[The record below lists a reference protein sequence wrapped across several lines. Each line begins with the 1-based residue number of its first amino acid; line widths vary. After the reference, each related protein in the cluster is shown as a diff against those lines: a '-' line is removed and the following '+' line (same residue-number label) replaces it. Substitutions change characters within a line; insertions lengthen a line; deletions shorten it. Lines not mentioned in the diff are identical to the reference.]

1 MREWHYLGKLGIRWA
16 YIPVDGWWPYLTT
29 EGLREDMV
37 WMIEWRRLWIAW
49 GRVRDDQTP
58 TAA

>member
-16 YIPVDGWWPYLTT
+16 YIPVKGWWPYLTT

-49 GRVRDDQTP
+49 GRVAR
-58 TAA
+58 